1 MFANYEM
8 PLSTRG
14 HPIEKLANIRADP
27 AIAPDIGRLGL
38 TVAGLAN
45 NHMMDYGAESL
56 ADTISN
62 LTDQGIKLVG
72 AGETLAQAAEPMIVT
87 HGDRMIGFLAFCCL
101 VAPGAGATAVSPG
114 VAPIHVHSS
123 YQTNPYWQAEEPGEP
138 AMVTI
143 RTFADPAEQAFA
155 EECVRALR
163 KEVDFLCLSL
173 HWGYGG
179 LSSKIAEYQRPLG
192 QAMIDAGADIIFGN
206 HVHAVQGVEQY
217 KGKVIIYSPGTFVGR
232 QLPPE
237 SEGAEITDLVR
248 SLLDDMS
255 PDGFL
260 SFVDVDESGGYEL
273 RDDPDHA
280 RCPRLARDRL
290 GRGAGST
297 SATGSSTGRPSS
309 TLKVQLVGGELR
321 VGVTSCPAQRTTGVP
336 RAPDS
341 AAASRE
347 PDRFDAVIRRH
358 ALRFRLPRDAG
369 SQVRELV
376 RGALPCSSRERTARA
391 SCRAT
396 HGHAK
401 ATG

>member
-1 MFANYEM
+1 
-8 PLSTRG
+8 
-14 HPIEKLANIRADP
+14 
-27 AIAPDIGRLGL
+27 
-38 TVAGLAN
+38 
-45 NHMMDYGAESL
+45 
-56 ADTISN
+56 
-62 LTDQGIKLVG
+62 
-72 AGETLAQAAEPMIVT
+72 MIVT
-87 HGDRMIGFLAFCCL
+87 HGDRTIGFLAFCCL

-114 VAPIHVHSS
+114 IAPIHVHSS

-217 KGKVIIYSPGTFVGR
+217 KGKMIIYSPGTFIGR

-273 RDDPDHA
+273 RMIPTTLDARGLPVIASGEALDRIATRVIDWSAKLDTQVQLRRRRAARGVTLRERPASPVRPTPRPPARAGLLRCRHPVSRAPVSSAA
-280 RCPRLARDRL
+280 RCR
-290 GRGAGST
+290 
-297 SATGSSTGRPSS
+297 
-309 TLKVQLVGGELR
+309 
-321 VGVTSCPAQRTTGVP
+321 
-336 RAPDS
+336 
-341 AAASRE
+341 
-347 PDRFDAVIRRH
+347 
-358 ALRFRLPRDAG
+358 
-369 SQVRELV
+369 
-376 RGALPCSSRERTARA
+376 
-391 SCRAT
+391 
-396 HGHAK
+396 
-401 ATG
+401 